1 MSQLLEWAPLLAF
14 FAVSKLAN
22 IYWATGV
29 LMAAYVLLLFVH
41 RLRTGKFKTM
51 HIVIVAAVLVLGT
64 ATLLLHDVRF
74 IQWKPTVLFG
84 AAAVLFLG
92 SMVIG
97 KQPLAQRM
105 LEGAFE
111 HPMQV
116 SPRAWQ
122 VLNLVWSV
130 WFALLAVANIYVAR
144 NFSQDTWVNFKV
156 FGTTIASVVFML
168 PQAFWLAGR
177 IKEPPAVESS

>member
-1 MSQLLEWAPLLAF
+1 MSQFLEWAPLLAF
-14 FAVSKLAN
+14 FVVSKLAN

-29 LMAAYVLLLFVH
+29 LMAAYVGLLFAH

-51 HIVIVAAVLVLGT
+51 HIFIVIAVLALGS
-64 ATLLLHDVRF
+64 ATLLLHDIRF
-74 IQWKPTVLFG
+74 IQWKPTVLLG
-84 AAAVLFLG
+84 ASAVLFLG

-97 KQPLAQRM
+97 RQPLAQRM

-111 HPMQV
+111 HPLQV
-116 SPRAWQ
+116 SPSAWQ
-122 VLNLVWSV
+122 LLNLLWSA
-130 WFALLAVANIYVAR
+130 WFALLAVANIYIAR

-168 PQAFWLAGR
+168 PQALWLAGK
-177 IKEPPAVESS
+177 IKEPATEAS